1 MADEAKLME
10 IFDTLDQV
18 DDGKIKRDELVK
30 GLQQCGFA
38 DNAEEVANVSLFGSY
53 KQSAK

>member
-10 IFDTLDQV
+10 IFDALDQV
-18 DDGKIKRDELVK
+18 DDGKIKRCELVK

-38 DNAEEVANVSLFGSY
+38 DNAEEVANVSLQLAGKISN
-53 KQSAK
+53 